1 MSSQSDL
8 MIRSIE
14 IANIASFKDEPEQ
27 LENLTKLNFIF
38 GSNGTGKTTI
48 SRVIAEPDSK
58 ESCSVQWKGMHN
70 LECFVYNK
78 DFKERNFEQE
88 STLKGIFTLGEEE
101 IDTQRKIE
109 DAKSKIGDLNGK
121 IRGLT
126 NTLKGPDGSG
136 GKEKELQ
143 KLKKQFEERCWQ
155 QKIKYDDLFAEAFS
169 GYRNS
174 RSKFANKVL
183 NEESGNQAELCS
195 LGDLEEKAN
204 TVFSSDL
211 SLKSRIPVPDH
222 KALIS
227 HESNPILSKAVVGS
241 SDVDIADMID
251 MLGNSDWVSRG
262 REYFKVNDGTCPFC
276 QQTVPTG
283 FASQLQRYFDET
295 FEQARKEI
303 KDLEDGY
310 LQASESTITETAQL
324 IDKSPDFLASERL
337 SSLLDVLES
346 KVEANISKIETK
358 KKEPSR
364 KIKLDTVGNV
374 TSKVVSLVENANQKI
389 EKHNETVRNSEEE
402 KERLTAEV
410 WRFLL
415 DEELSKDLKDYHKKR
430 NGLEKGISSLE
441 EEIELAEKK
450 INQKRKEIQELEKNV
465 TSVQPT
471 ANAINQIL
479 KSFGFQNFKLE
490 KAGDRPAYKL
500 VRPDGSDAKKTL
512 SEGEKTFVTFLYFY
526 HLLQG
531 SDSKSGAMEDRV
543 VVFDDPVSSLDSDVL
558 FVVSSLIRSLCSK
571 VGKSNSHVK
580 QVFVMTH
587 NVYFHRQVTYNHDER
602 AGKYAFWLVRK
613 NSNGSYLTEC
623 ESNPVR
629 SSYELLWSEICDQ
642 ENRSNFAVQNAMRR
656 ILEHYFKILG
666 GRNFEN
672 ILQEFEGEDK
682 RICTSLISWMHA
694 GSHHANEDLYVS
706 VDDATVDAYLR
717 VFEGIFEKCGQIRHY
732 EMMMEK
738 VSH

>member
-1 MSSQSDL
+1 
-8 MIRSIE
+8 MISSIE
-14 IANIASFKDEPEQ
+14 IADIASFKGKPEQ

-48 SRVIAEPDSK
+48 SRVIADSESK
-58 ESCSVQWKGMHN
+58 ESCSVQWKGTHD

-78 DFKERNFEQE
+78 DFKEKNFEQE

-101 IDTQRKIE
+101 IDTQSKIE
-109 DAKSKIGDLNGK
+109 ATKSEVEKLDSKI
-121 IRGLT
+121 RRLT
-126 NTLKGPDGSG
+126 STLEGPDGSG
-136 GKEKELQ
+136 GKRKELQ
-143 KLKKQFEERCWQ
+143 ELKTRFEERCWQ
-155 QKIKYDDLFAEAFS
+155 QKREYDDEFAEAFS

-174 RSKFANKVL
+174 RSKFAEKVL
-183 NEESGNQAELCS
+183 DEDSNNEAELS
-195 LGDLEEKAN
+195 PLENLKEKAN

-211 SLKSRIPVPDH
+211 SIKSNIPVPDCE
-222 KALIS
+222 ALIS

-251 MLGNSDWVSRG
+251 TLGNSDWVSRG
-262 REYFKVNDGTCPFC
+262 REYFEVNDGSCPFC
-276 QQTVPTG
+276 QQTAPAG
-283 FASQLQRYFDET
+283 FADELQRYFDKM
-295 FEQARKEI
+295 FEQDRKEI
-303 KDLEDGY
+303 ENLEDGY
-310 LQASESTITETAQL
+310 LRDSESIITEVAQL
-324 IDKSPDFLASERL
+324 VDESSDFLDSERL
-337 SSLLDVLES
+337 SSLLDVLKS
-346 KVEANISKIETK
+346 KVEANISKIEVK

-364 KIKLDTVGNV
+364 KVNLDTVETV
-374 TSKVVSLVENANQKI
+374 TNKI
-389 EKHNETVRNSEEE
+389 ILLIKNTNKKIDKHNETVRNSKEE

-410 WRFLL
+410 WRFVL
-415 DEELSKDLKDYHKKR
+415 DKLSTDLKRYHEKR
-430 NGLEKGISSLE
+430 NDLRKGIIGLEKGIENAE
-441 EEIELAEKK
+441 EKINDKQKK
-450 INQKRKEIQELEKNV
+450 IQQLERNV
-465 TSVQPT
+465 TSVKPT
-471 ANAINQIL
+471 ADAINQIL

-531 SDSKSGAMEDRV
+531 SDSKSGAMKDRV

-558 FVVSSLIRSLCSK
+558 FVVSSLIRNLCSK
-571 VGKSNSHVK
+571 VGKDNSHVK

-587 NVYFHRQVTYNHDER
+587 NVYFHRQVTYNYGER
-602 AGKYAFWLVRK
+602 PGVYAFWLVRK
-613 NSNGSYLTEC
+613 NADGSYLTEC

-629 SSYELLWSEICDQ
+629 SSYELLWAEICDQ

-666 GRNFEN
+666 GRNFES
-672 ILQEFEGEDK
+672 ILQEFEGNEK

-706 VDDATVDAYLR
+706 VEDATVDAYLK
-717 VFEGIFEKCGQIRHY
+717 VFKEIFEKCDQTRHY

-738 VSH
+738 VSQ